1 MTEAERQ
8 ALAEGLRKLAR
19 NHLGEMDHAHLPLP
33 DGDAVPIVTTN
44 EVQSFL
50 EGWAVRIQAGADL

>member
-1 MTEAERQ
+1 MTEAERK
-8 ALAEGLRKLAR
+8 ALAEGLRTLAR
-19 NHLGEMDHAHLPLP
+19 KHLGEMDHVHLPLP

-50 EGWAVRIQAGADL
+50 EGWAVRVENGANP